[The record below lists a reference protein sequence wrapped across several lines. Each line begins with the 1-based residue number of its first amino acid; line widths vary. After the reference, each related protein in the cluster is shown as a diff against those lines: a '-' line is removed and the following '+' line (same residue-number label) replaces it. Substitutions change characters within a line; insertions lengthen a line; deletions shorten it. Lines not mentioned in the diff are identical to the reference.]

1 MKKLFLAL
9 CMCATAA
16 AAFAQESSTDA
27 TKQQPATEYKDDAK
41 DMQAVAANELPAP
54 VTAALQGQDYSGW
67 TIGKAFKKE
76 KDGKT
81 IYKVELTNGSETK
94 MVKLDADGN
103 KLKGKDK
110 DKEKSVQ

>member
-9 CMCATAA
+9 FMCASAA
-16 AAFAQESSTDA
+16 AAFAQESSTEA
-27 TKQQPATEYKDDAK
+27 QKPASEYKDSAK
-41 DMQAVAANELPAP
+41 DMQAVALSELPAA
-54 VTAALQGQDYSGW
+54 VTASLQGQDYSGW
-67 TIGKAFKKE
+67 TVGKAFKKE

-103 KLKGKDK
+103 KLKEKDK
-110 DKEKSVQ
+110 DKSVQK

>member
-9 CMCATAA
+9 CLCASAA

-27 TKQQPATEYKDDAK
+27 TKKTATEYKDDAK
-41 DMQAVAANELPAP
+41 DMQAVAASELPAA

-67 TIGKAFKKE
+67 TVGKAFKKE

-103 KLKGKDK
+103 KLKAK